1 MILAATESLPLI
13 VDSTALFVFFSGFV
27 ACIFL
32 AARTPKT
39 AVLFHYIPPIV
50 WIYLLPVFGTT
61 WGITPAESPL
71 YDWCSLHLLP
81 AALLLLT
88 ISTDVKAI
96 ARLGPLAIGMLLAG
110 TAGIVVGGPIT
121 LAIFQSHLDPQTWK
135 AMAAL
140 AGSWIGGGSNMLAIK
155 EGVHCPDDIFSP
167 IIIVDSVVGY
177 GWMTIMIGFGR
188 YQDNV
193 DQWNRADRRVLNELN
208 TRLTEYKA
216 ANARP
221 ITLPGFAM
229 ILGTGFVGGWL
240 CMWGGNQIPEMGSVL
255 SHYTWG
261 ILLVVVVGLVLSFTP
276 VRRIEHEGASPVAY
290 GGLYLLVATMGATGN
305 LRAIAEAPLLL
316 LTGVVWIGIHIL
328 FLTVAARVLRA
339 PCFLFATGSMGNV
352 GGVIS
357 TPVVAGVYQPAL
369 APVGILMGVL
379 GSLVGTPA
387 GLLCAQLMSWVAA
400 AHFDERVINGL
411 P

>member
-1 MILAATESLPLI
+1 MS
-13 VDSTALFVFFSGFV
+13 
-27 ACIFL
+27 
-32 AARTPKT
+32 
-39 AVLFHYIPPIV
+39 VLFRYIPPIV

-81 AALLLLT
+81 AALLMLT
-88 ISTDVKAI
+88 MSTDVKAI

-110 TAGIVVGGPIT
+110 TAGIVVGGPIA
-121 LAIFQSHLDPQTWK
+121 LAIFQSQLDPQTWK
-135 AMAAL
+135 AMGAL
-140 AGSWIGGGSNMLAIK
+140 AGAWIGGGSNMLAIK

-177 GWMTIMIGFGR
+177 GWMTIMIAFSG
-188 YQDNV
+188 YQDKV
-193 DQWNRADRRVLNELN
+193 DKWNCADRRILDELN
-208 TRLTEYKA
+208 ARLAEYKA
-216 ANARP
+216 SNARP
-221 ITLPGFAM
+221 ITLPGFALM
-229 ILGTGFVGGWL
+229 LGTGFVGGWV
-240 CMWGGNQIPEMGSVL
+240 CMWGGNQIPEVGSVL

-261 ILLVVVVGLVLSFTP
+261 ILFVVIVGLVCSFTP
-276 VRRIEHEGASPVAY
+276 VRRIENEGASSVAY

-316 LTGVVWIGIHIL
+316 LTGAVWIGIHIL
-328 FLTVAARVLRA
+328 CLAVAARMLRA

-357 TPVVAGVYQPAL
+357 TPVVAGVYHPAL

-379 GSLVGTPA
+379 GNLVGTPA

-400 AHFDERVINGL
+400 AHFGEAVITGR